1 MKTMKSILLAACATM
16 TLSLFVL
23 ACSSPAGEGGDFATK
38 ENQLFK
44 DVEQELN
51 DLNKNLSKDI
61 DAGKYASRHEAKEA
75 WLARHRELME
85 HLQQGT
91 RDIYQ
96 EMEELESSMEIDKYS
111 ELEDAF
117 KKGRDLGMQVKV
129 WERLNDTVIPNN
141 VLNSISKIKP
151 VKPDEKQI
159 QKDLS
164 HKIFSQATDGG
175 YYEDSYPQIN
185 VEDYDITNL
194 RVTEVEKDNQNEYVI
209 HVAMRLVGKMNSDR
223 QIDVT
228 CKIRYKLPQYD
239 DWTIDVC
246 PAESITPVKTDTY
259 NDCVKLIVTGG
270 IAGGLSVE
278 NRCDKALEVFVRFY
292 NNHTWYKKITVAKP
306 QTITLI
312 DYCTP
317 DEKHLDYVL
326 PL

>member
-1 MKTMKSILLAACATM
+1 MKSILLAACATM
-16 TLSLFVL
+16 TLTLFVF

-91 RDIYQ
+91 QDIYQ

-117 KKGRDLGMQVKV
+117 EKGRDHDMQLKV

-159 QKDLS
+159 QKDLAHS
-164 HKIFSQATDGG
+164 IFSQATDGG
-175 YYEDSYPQIN
+175 YFEDSYPKIN
-185 VEDYDITNL
+185 AEDYDITNL
-194 RVTEVEKDNQNEYVI
+194 SVAEVEKDNNSEYVI
-209 HVAMRLVGKMNSDR
+209 HVTFRLVGKVNTDR

-228 CKIRYKLPQYD
+228 CKVRYKLPQYD
-239 DWTIDVC
+239 DWTIDFVQS
-246 PAESITPVKTDTY
+246 ESITPVKTDTY
-259 NDCVKLIVTGG
+259 DGCVRLFVSSGWS
-270 IAGGLSVE
+270 GGLSVE
-278 NRCDKALEVFVRFY
+278 NKCDKALEVYVRFY
-292 NNHTWYKKITVAKP
+292 EYGQWKKKIVVANA
-306 QTITLI
+306 QGTNLI
-312 DYCTP
+312 DYGSP
-317 DEKHLDYVL
+317 NERIIDYVL